1 MSLHLRPSRFLKL
14 RVGRRGQMRVS
25 AGPRGPRLW
34 QGEVVRKLHVNPWT
48 VLLVVSLIGI
58 FAYARIL
65 GSRTIEEYL

>member
-48 VLLVVSLIGI
+48 VLLVVSLG
-58 FAYARIL
+58 FFMTLLERRVREGYNYRW
-65 GSRTIEEYL
+65 